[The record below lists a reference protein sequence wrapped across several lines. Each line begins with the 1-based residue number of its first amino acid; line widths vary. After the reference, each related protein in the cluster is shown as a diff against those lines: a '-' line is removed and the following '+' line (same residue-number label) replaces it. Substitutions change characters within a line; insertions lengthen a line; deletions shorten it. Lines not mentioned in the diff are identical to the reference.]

1 MCKLWGMGIKN
12 NRFAILD
19 MYNFKMRICPNGHDL
34 LRISRSL
41 TTVYM
46 FFGEKV
52 YKMFL
57 VFLFQNLNH
66 IYRSLPYFATKVN
79 GVKSFVSG
87 LI

>member
-12 NRFAILD
+12 NRFAILNQK
-19 MYNFKMRICPNGHDL
+19 NFVSRILSGKHDL
-34 LRISRSL
+34 QRVSRSL

-57 VFLFQNLNH
+57 IFLFQNLNH
-66 IYRSLPYFATKVN
+66 MTNSLTYFATVAIK
-79 GVKSFVSG
+79 VKSFVSG